1 MPVSSVSVAFVLA
14 IPNPSSNP
22 TKPPCFAF
30 LADFVRELLS
40 LSLSRLRFLAIG
52 FCVFRHLFGFVNHRL
67 LEIYFCVLALRVHF
81 LFLVLRFA
89 FGFLGW

>member
-40 LSLSRLRFLAIG
+40 LSLS
-52 FCVFRHLFGFVNHRL
+52 
-67 LEIYFCVLALRVHF
+67 
-81 LFLVLRFA
+81 LVCA
-89 FGFLGW
+89 F